1 MLATSADSL
10 GDVVATSS
18 TIFSMM
24 VYGIWKVNIDGLVG
38 VVVSVLVL
46 IAGIN
51 IAKETLEPLIGGA
64 IDPKLYKKISDFVGK
79 YHGILGTHD
88 LIVHN
93 YGPDRSMASIH
104 VEVAADVPIETTHTI
119 VDKIERDA
127 YRELGVMLVIH
138 MDPVDLHNTRAT
150 ELKEKIIEIINGLD
164 SRLSIHDFRLVQGT
178 KRRNLIFD
186 LVVPRD
192 YTEQMEDA
200 LKEQICQKI
209 SEQDETAYCIIQM
222 EHSYEDEDLD
232 PRGESR

>member
-1 MLATSADSL
+1 M
-10 GDVVATSS
+10 
-18 TIFSMM
+18 
-24 VYGIWKVNIDGLVG
+24 
-38 VVVSVLVL
+38 
-46 IAGIN
+46 
-51 IAKETLEPLIGGA
+51 
-64 IDPKLYKKISDFVGK
+64 
-79 YHGILGTHD
+79 
-88 LIVHN
+88 
-93 YGPDRSMASIH
+93 
-104 VEVAADVPIETTHTI
+104 
-119 VDKIERDA
+119 DKIERDA
-127 YRELGVMLVIH
+127 YWELGVMLVIH